1 MTLSQ
6 IMYHILYIKKHK
18 GNIFSM
24 VIELG
29 IRVFMLMRSHKKH
42 VNEIKSMRS
51 HKSAIIKITT

>member
-1 MTLSQ
+1 
-6 IMYHILYIKKHK
+6 
-18 GNIFSM
+18 M

-29 IRVFMLMRSHKKH
+29 TRVFMLMRSHKKH